1 MLRCIAVDDE
11 PLALEVLES
20 YIRKVPS
27 LQLAGLCGGALEAI
41 RVLSAGAVDLVF
53 LDVDMPDL
61 TGTQLLRTLKHPP
74 LVVFTTAY
82 PDYALEGFEL
92 DAVDYLLKPIPFDRF
107 LKAVNKVQERL
118 HPPATPAPPALPAAA
133 AQEANFIFVKTE
145 YKTLRVDL
153 DDILYVEGLKDYV
166 LIHTR
171 QKKIITLLS
180 LNKMVEKLPPS
191 HFLRVHRS
199 FIVAVN
205 KMDSI
210 ERNRIRIGD
219 AEIPVGDHY
228 RDGLGRWVK

>member
-27 LQLAGLCGGALEAI
+27 LRLVGLCGGALEAI
-41 RVLSAGAVDLVF
+41 RVLSPGAVDLVF

-107 LKAVNKVQERL
+107 SGPSTKRRNACIRPPRRPPYGRLLHRSRLYFREDGVQN
-118 HPPATPAPPALPAAA
+118 PAAWTWTTSSTWRA
-133 AQEANFIFVKTE
+133 
-145 YKTLRVDL
+145 
-153 DDILYVEGLKDYV
+153 
-166 LIHTR
+166 
-171 QKKIITLLS
+171 
-180 LNKMVEKLPPS
+180 
-191 HFLRVHRS
+191 
-199 FIVAVN
+199 
-205 KMDSI
+205 
-210 ERNRIRIGD
+210 
-219 AEIPVGDHY
+219 
-228 RDGLGRWVK
+228 

>member
-27 LQLAGLCGGALEAI
+27 LRLVGLCGGALEAI
-41 RVLSAGAVDLVF
+41 CVLSPGAVDLVF

-107 LKAVNKVQERL
+107 LRAVNKAQERL
-118 HPPATPAPPALPAAA
+118 HPPAAPAAVAPPPAS
-133 AQEANFIFVKTE
+133 EPNFIFVKTE

-180 LNKMVEKLPPS
+180 LNKMVEKLPPT

-219 AEIPVGDHY
+219 AEIPVGDLY

>member
-27 LQLAGLCGGALEAI
+27 LRLVGLCGGALEAI
-41 RVLSAGAVDLVF
+41 RMLSPGAVDLVF

-92 DAVDYLLKPIPFDRF
+92 DAVDYLLKPVPFDRF
-107 LKAVNKVQERL
+107 LRAVNKAQERL
-118 HPPATPAPPALPAAA
+118 HPSAAPAAA
-133 AQEANFIFVKTE
+133 ATTPPPSEPNFIFVKTE

-180 LNKMVEKLPPS
+180 LNKMVEKLPPT

-219 AEIPVGDHY
+219 AEIPVGDLY
-228 RDGLGRWVK
+228 RDGLGRWVR

>member
-27 LQLAGLCGGALEAI
+27 LRLVGLCGGALEAI
-41 RVLSAGAVDLVF
+41 RVLSPGAVDLVF

-107 LKAVNKVQERL
+107 LRAVNKAQERL
-118 HPPATPAPPALPAAA
+118 HPPAVLASVTPPPASEPG
-133 AQEANFIFVKTE
+133 FIFVKTE

-180 LNKMVEKLPPS
+180 LNKMVEKLPPTY
-191 HFLRVHRS
+191 FLRVHRS

-219 AEIPVGDHY
+219 AEIPVGDLY

>member
-27 LQLAGLCGGALEAI
+27 LQLVGLCGGALEAI
-41 RVLSAGAVDLVF
+41 RVLSPGAVDLVF

-74 LVVFTTAY
+74 LVIFTTAY

-92 DAVDYLLKPIPFDRF
+92 DAVDYLLKPVPFDRF
-107 LKAVNKVQERL
+107 LRAVNKAQERL
-118 HPPATPAPPALPAAA
+118 HPSAAPAAA
-133 AQEANFIFVKTE
+133 ATTPPPSEPNFIFVKTE

-180 LNKMVEKLPPS
+180 LNKMVEKLPPT

-219 AEIPVGDHY
+219 AEIPVGDLY
-228 RDGLGRWVK
+228 RDGLGRWVR

>member
-27 LQLAGLCGGALEAI
+27 LRLVGLCGGALEAI
-41 RVLSAGAVDLVF
+41 RMLSPGAVDLVF

-107 LKAVNKVQERL
+107 LRAVNKAQERL
-118 HPPATPAPPALPAAA
+118 HPPAAPAAVPTLPPAPEPG
-133 AQEANFIFVKTE
+133 FIFVKTE

-180 LNKMVEKLPPS
+180 LNKMVEKLPPT

-199 FIVAVN
+199 FIVAVS

-219 AEIPVGDHY
+219 AEIPVGDLY
-228 RDGLGRWVK
+228 RDGLGRWVR

>member
-27 LQLAGLCGGALEAI
+27 LQLVGLCGGALEAI
-41 RVLSAGAVDLVF
+41 RVLAPGAVDLVF

-74 LVVFTTAY
+74 LVIFTTAY

-107 LKAVNKVQERL
+107 LRAVNKAQERL
-118 HPPATPAPPALPAAA
+118 HPPTAPAAVATTPPASEP
-133 AQEANFIFVKTE
+133 NFIFVKTE

-180 LNKMVEKLPPS
+180 LNKMVEKLPPT

-219 AEIPVGDHY
+219 AEIPVGDLY
-228 RDGLGRWVK
+228 RDGLGRWVR

>member
-1 MLRCIAVDDE
+1 MIRCIAVDDE

-20 YIRKVPS
+20 YIWKVPS

-41 RVLSAGAVDLVF
+41 RLLSQGTADLMF

-61 TGTQLLRTLKHPP
+61 SGTQLLRTLKHPP
-74 LVVFTTAY
+74 LVIFTTAY

-118 HPPATPAPPALPAAA
+118 HPPAAPAAAVLPAAA
-133 AQEANFIFVKTE
+133 PEAGFIFVKTE

-180 LNKMVEKLPPS
+180 LNKMVEKLPPT

-210 ERNRIRIGD
+210 ERNRIRIG
-219 AEIPVGDHY
+219 ETEVPVGDLY
-228 RDGLGRWVK
+228 RDGLARWVR